1 MKNILDKLHEKI
13 ALAKAG
19 DQQTSKSIFFIMVG
33 IIVLSICWTVLSKTV
48 WKKEYKRPEVVTQLT
63 KSQPLSGSF
72 TNGIQSATS
81 LMEVMS
87 IKSSVDSLLVK
98 DSLTSQDS
106 LQLISALKRL
116 EILEQQTK

>member
-13 ALAKAG
+13 SLAKAG

-48 WKKEYKRPEVVTQLT
+48 WKKEYKRQEVVTKLT
-63 KSQPLSGSF
+63 RSQPLSRSF
-72 TNGIQSATS
+72 TNSIQRASS

-87 IKSSVDSLLVK
+87 IKSSVESRLGK
-98 DSLTSQDS
+98 YSLTSQDS
-106 LQLISALKRL
+106 LKLMSALKKL
-116 EILEQQTK
+116 